1 LAEDYIVRKVNEW
14 LEDKIIPDLVMEV
27 ITHNKYNEDFSLY
40 SPSYQTYY
48 EIVDKISNNVISE
61 MAREVVTQYT
71 DQVVNEFL
79 RKKD

>member
-1 LAEDYIVRKVNEW
+1 
-14 LEDKIIPDLVMEV
+14 MEV

-71 DQVVNEFL
+71 DQVVNE
-79 RKKD
+79 